1 MGRKNDAGGDFRPPS
16 KSAPLHE
23 KQLCNEVQYERY

>member
-16 KSAPLHE
+16 KSAQLLQ
-23 KQLCNEVQYERY
+23 KQPRNEVQHKPH